1 MHFFGFNFY
10 VCIFTARIS
19 YIFKYNM
26 EKNYKKPLKIG
37 IVGTGGIARG
47 LAKLIS
53 RRNDMVVSG
62 ILTRRKGLIDDLG
75 VSQDLL
81 TLFPEKLMDAS
92 DVIVV
97 STGDPIYSTKIID
110 LAFTYNLRVVT
121 MDADTLVVSGSWLSQ
136 RGVFTEANGDQPGCL
151 AALNKEVIQMGFKPL
166 VYGNIKGFLNQTPSL
181 EDMVYWAQKQG
192 YSLSSVTSFTDG
204 TKLQIE
210 QCLVANG
217 LGLTIAKQG
226 MIGLETTNF
235 EKGAYAL
242 GQEAQDRGTVLSD
255 YIISRESPPG
265 VFITAT
271 HQEDLAA
278 ELKTYKM
285 GDGPFYMLYKPM
297 HLCFFE
303 IPNSILNLVER
314 GEKLIDN
321 GTHPTIS
328 VASIAK
334 QKIEAGSFIDKGI
347 GSMQIRGE
355 AITIAE
361 NADHVP
367 VGLMS
372 HVHFKRDIEP
382 GQVITFDD
390 VELPESLAYQAW
402 RETLASTEKA
412 ITPSFQAVG

>member
-1 MHFFGFNFY
+1 
-10 VCIFTARIS
+10 
-19 YIFKYNM
+19 M
-26 EKNYKKPLKIG
+26 EKIYEQPLKIG

-47 LAKLIS
+47 LAKLIT
-53 RRNDMVVSG
+53 RRNDMIMSG
-62 ILTRRKGLIDDLG
+62 ILTRRTGIIDDLG

-81 TLFPEKLMDAS
+81 THFPEKLMDSS

-97 STGDPIYSTKIID
+97 STGDPLYSTQIID
-110 LAFTYNLRVVT
+110 LAFTYKLPVVT
-121 MDADTLVVSGSWLSQ
+121 MDADTLVVSGSWLSH
-136 RGVFTEANGDQPGCL
+136 RGVFTEANGDQPACL
-151 AALNKEVIQMGFKPL
+151 AAFNKEVIQMGFKPI
-166 VYGNIKGFLNQTPSL
+166 VYGNIKGFLNQNPSL

-226 MIGLETTNF
+226 MLGLETNNF
-235 EKGAYAL
+235 ENGAYAL

-321 GTHPTIS
+321 GTYPTVS

-334 QKIEAGSFIDKGI
+334 QKIEAGSVIDKGI

-355 AITIAE
+355 AITIADQP
-361 NADHVP
+361 NHVP

-372 HVHFKRDIEP
+372 QVHFKREVKP
-382 GQVITFDD
+382 GQIITFDD
-390 VELPESLAYQAW
+390 VELPESMAYQAW
-402 RETLASTEKA
+402 SETLELTEKA
-412 ITPSFQAVG
+412 TVPSYQAMS